1 MFEWLALKISELALR
16 VKAGLIML
24 RGINDFINDY
34 PLDEIL
40 LKAIKGKEGVY
51 PFGELASYGAAILG
65 APINRRSYPRFLT
78 IDDLILVPPAFTP
91 RRLEKMAELLR
102 EPVFTDVNLE
112 TNIGGLK
119 SSMPLV
125 VASMGSTDIASRYS
139 IVIAKAAA
147 EEGIPYGIGEN
158 VHTVRGY
165 DKRLTHGHP
174 SFKERV
180 MAYLTN
186 IDKYGGVFIQQNV
199 EDAYD
204 EHWNKVYSDKDL
216 EPYIN
221 EGRIAFEIK
230 IGQGAKPGLGGV
242 IRMRREEA
250 VKVKEKYHF
259 LEDPEKT
266 SRKEVERYSVP
277 GTYTADILRGMIRL
291 MRTSY
296 PRAKVWVKVGPY
308 RDVLDVIKV
317 SYEEGA
323 DAVIIDGKEGGTGM
337 APSVAMKELG
347 YPTIVGLIKI
357 RRARL
362 MGINEKVSLMIAG
375 RLFNGA
381 HIAKSR
387 ALGATAIYAGRPFI
401 VAAMAKGEVGV
412 RNLIE
417 ATRVETQMVVSAL
430 GKYDVKDLSP
440 EDVASLNKDLAS
452 ALGIPYV
459 YSSEY

>member
-1 MFEWLALKISELALR
+1 MLEWLALKVSELALKI
-16 VKAGLIML
+16 KANMVVAN
-24 RGINDFINDY
+24 GIREFISDY

-40 LKAIKGKEGVY
+40 LKAVKGEEGVY
-51 PFGELASYGAAILG
+51 PFGELATYGAAMLG
-65 APINRRSYPRFLT
+65 APINRRGYPRFLT
-78 IDDLILVPPAFTP
+78 LDDIILTPPAFTP
-91 RRLEKMAELLR
+91 KRLEKMSELLR

-119 SSMPLV
+119 SSMPMV

-147 EEGIPYGIGEN
+147 KEGIPFGIGEN

-165 DKRLTHGHP
+165 DKRLTRGHP

-216 EPYIN
+216 EPYIE
-221 EGRIAFEIK
+221 EGRVAFEIK

-242 IRMRREEA
+242 IKMRREDA
-250 VKVKEKYHF
+250 LKVREKYHF
-259 LEDPEKT
+259 LEDPSKT
-266 SRKEVERYSVP
+266 SKKVVERYSAP

-291 MRTSY
+291 MKTSY
-296 PRAKVWVKVGPY
+296 PRVKIWIKVGPF

-317 SYEEGA
+317 AYEEGA

-337 APSVAMKELG
+337 APSAAMKELG

-357 RRARL
+357 RSARL
-362 MGINEKVSLMIAG
+362 MGIDDRLSLMLAG

-381 HIAKSR
+381 HIVKSR
-387 ALGATAIYAGRPFI
+387 ALGATAIYVGRPFI
-401 VAAMAKGEVGV
+401 IAAMVKGERGV
-412 RNLIE
+412 RNFIE
-417 ATRVETQMVVSAL
+417 ATRVETQMLVSAL
-430 GKYDVKDLSP
+430 GKYDIKDVSE
-440 EDVASLNKDLAS
+440 EDVASLNKDLAT
-452 ALGIPYV
+452 AFGIPYV
-459 YSSEY
+459 YSREF